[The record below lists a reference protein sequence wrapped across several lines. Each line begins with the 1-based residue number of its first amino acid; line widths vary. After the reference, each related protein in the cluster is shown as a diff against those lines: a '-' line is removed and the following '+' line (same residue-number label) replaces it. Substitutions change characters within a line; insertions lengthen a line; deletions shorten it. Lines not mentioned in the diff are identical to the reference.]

1 MAKRVTIQDIAEE
14 LGISRNT
21 VSRAINNSGGLAEA
35 TREKI
40 LQKAVE
46 MGYKQFSYLDTLS
59 ALAAKPSAAVPSAVP
74 AAASR
79 TGAES
84 LLPDTGGK
92 EIAILT
98 GKYLD
103 YSHFASP
110 MLDKFQQELAEL
122 GCTMNTHRIR
132 PEHIETRTLP
142 ATFRPERAAAA
153 VCIEVFDRRYAE
165 MVCGLDIPVLFVDGP
180 AMLCGGALP
189 ADLLIME
196 NTSEIARFTSG
207 LLRRGITRIGFVGD
221 YAHCQSFFERYI
233 SFRTVMMF
241 QNAPVQEAFCV
252 KSTDRAVI
260 QKRVQAMDPLPQA
273 FICAN
278 DFLAIDVLNALRTR
292 GKSVPEDVLLCGFD
306 DSPESL
312 RTMPPL
318 TTIHIHTQIMAVSA
332 LQLLLTRMRQP
343 DMDYR
348 IVHTQTDLVLRAST
362 QGTPG
367 GNESAPEP
375 ARNPAETVRGGTDI
389 AMNSGTENGG
399 KNGTENGVNNGNG
412 TDGGAK
418 GGTEN
423 GAGESAEQEG
433 ERA

>member
-59 ALAAKPSAAVPSAVP
+59 ALAAKPSSAALLSD
-74 AAASR
+74 ASR
-79 TGAES
+79 TGVET
-84 LLPDTGGK
+84 LLPDTSGK

-98 GKYLD
+98 AKYLD

-122 GCTMNTHRIR
+122 GYTMNTHRIR
-132 PEHIETRTLP
+132 PEHIETHTLP

-153 VCIEVFDRRYAE
+153 VCIEVFDRQYAE
-165 MVCGLDIPVLFVDGP
+165 MVCGLDIPVLFVDAP
-180 AMLCGGALP
+180 AMFCGGALP

-196 NTSEIARFTSG
+196 NISEIARFTGS
-207 LLRRGITRIGFVGD
+207 LLRRGLTRIGFVGD

-233 SFRTVMMF
+233 SFRTAMLFHDV
-241 QNAPVQEAFCV
+241 PVREEYCV
-252 KSTDRAVI
+252 KSTDRTVI
-260 QKRVQAMDPLPQA
+260 QKRVQAMKPLPEA

-278 DFLAIDVLNALRTR
+278 DFLAIDVLDVLRTM

-306 DSPESL
+306 DSPEAV

-332 LQLLLTRMRQP
+332 VQLLLTRMRQP
-343 DMDYR
+343 DMEYR
-348 IVHTQTDLVLRAST
+348 IVHTQTDLVLRSST
-362 QGTPG
+362 QGAPG
-367 GNESAPEP
+367 KIENPPEP
-375 ARNPAETVRGGTDI
+375 AQKTQNTQNTAETAKGGTDS
-389 AMNSGTENGG
+389 AVNDGTDSAVNDGTENGS
-399 KNGTENGVNNGNG
+399 
-412 TDGGAK
+412 
-418 GGTEN
+418 
-423 GAGESAEQEG
+423 GEKTAQEVG
-433 ERA
+433 HG